1 MHVKSDLKYILMEKS
16 KVTVS
21 KYDMRKICEY
31 HNTLLFLE
39 SYGQKTA
46 FIK

>member
-1 MHVKSDLKYILMEKS
+1 MEKS
-16 KVTVS
+16 KVAVS
-21 KYDMRKICEY
+21 KYEYCYEYILGLLRKICEY